1 VDDDL
6 NLGDLS
12 LACAW
17 ALVDGLVRGGVRDA
31 CLSPGS
37 RSTPIALAL
46 ARHPSIQLHVHL
58 DERSSGFF
66 AVGLA
71 NASRR
76 PVIIACT
83 SGTAA
88 AEFLPAIV
96 EASRSRVP
104 LLVLT
109 ADRPPRLRG
118 TGANQTIDQVG
129 LYGSYVREC
138 LDLPVP
144 ETPGQ
149 EAWWAQSALQ
159 ALEAT
164 RSDPVGPV
172 HVNCPFDEPLTPSP
186 GVTLP
191 PPYDDHLELPR
202 RPEAALTDDEA
213 DRLAGMVSGAR
224 GAVVIGGWPGALDG
238 EASYWSQTLDWPVI
252 AEPGSGAR
260 RPEESLA
267 AGQALLGSSAWV
279 EAHRP
284 DVVIQVGATPTSRA
298 SQAFVASTERL
309 IVADRW
315 HPDSDPQRQASW
327 RLAVDADALQE
338 ALADRPV
345 ERNGGFGY
353 LGSAPEDP
361 QELWARRLQPA
372 PSEWTSAWRD
382 SDLAARSALDG
393 FLDGID
399 EPFEPRIAR
408 DVAAWIPDRGTLF
421 VGNSS
426 PIRDLD
432 LAMVPRADLRIFA
445 NRGASGIDGLVS
457 TALGIAMAGPLS
469 GRADIPLGPTV
480 AVLGDLSVQYD
491 IGALLWAGRSGV
503 DLVVVVVA
511 NGGGEIFS
519 LLPQRELPEHQEL
532 FVTPNR
538 IDLASVCAAADVGYV
553 RLDQAAALTPALDD
567 AVRAG
572 GLQVV
577 EAIVDPVR
585 ALELRVGL
593 RAKIDAALAEP
604 APRSPPDA
612 TER

>member
-1 VDDDL
+1 MDDEL

-104 LLVLT
+104 LLALT

-129 LYGSYVREC
+129 LYGGYVREC

-172 HVNCPFDEPLTPSP
+172 HLNCPFDEPLTPSP
-186 GVTLP
+186 GATLP
-191 PPYDDHLELPR
+191 PPNDDPLELPR
-202 RPEAALTDDEA
+202 RAEAALTDEEA

-224 GAVVIGGWPGALDG
+224 GAVVIGGWPGDLTG
-238 EASYWSQTLDWPVI
+238 EASYWSQSLGWPVI
-252 AEPGSGAR
+252 AEPTGGGAR

-267 AGQALLGSSAWV
+267 AGQTVLGDMAWV
-279 EAHRP
+279 GRHRP
-284 DVVIQVGATPTSRA
+284 DLVIQVGATPTSRA
-298 SQAFVASTERL
+298 TQAFIAGAERL

-315 HPDSDPQRQASW
+315 HPDSDPDRQASW
-327 RLAVDADALQE
+327 RLAVDADVLRE
-338 ALADRPV
+338 ALERQRLRPADDDWTRAWADADR
-345 ERNGGFGY
+345 
-353 LGSAPEDP
+353 
-361 QELWARRLQPA
+361 
-372 PSEWTSAWRD
+372 
-382 SDLAARSALDG
+382 AARSALDR
-393 FLDGID
+393 FLDGVD

-408 DVAAWIPDRGTLF
+408 DIAAWIPERGTLF
-421 VGNSS
+421 VGNST

-432 LAMVPRADLRIFA
+432 LAMAPRDGLRVMA

-457 TALGIAMAGPLS
+457 TALGIASAGPRS
-469 GRADIPLGPTV
+469 GPADTTPGPTV
-480 AVLGDLSVQYD
+480 ALLGDLSVQYD
-491 IGALLWAGRSGV
+491 IGALLWAGRAGV

-519 LLPQRELPEHQEL
+519 LLPQRQLPEHREL
-532 FVTPNR
+532 FVTPHQV
-538 IDLASVCAAADVGYV
+538 DLASVCAAADVGYAQ
-553 RLDQAAALTPALDD
+553 LDQAAALTPALDD

-577 EAIVDPVR
+577 EVVVDPVR
-585 ALELRVGL
+585 ALELRTEL
-593 RAKIDAALAEP
+593 QASIDAALAGS
-604 APRSPPDA
+604 AP
-612 TER
+612 